1 MTNSLRET
9 ARMLLTLSALCAALM
24 LGSTPLRAEVAE
36 TSSSGTEVQAEKFIV
51 TGVVKDATGETLPGV
66 GIHIKG
72 QEGAFGTDGEGK
84 FEINIKSKTATLTFS
99 YIGFKTEEIKVK
111 AGDNI
116 TVVMKEDSE
125 LLEEVVVTGF
135 QTKNKNSFTGSSTTI
150 EKDKMMAMGT
160 QSIMQGIEAFVPGVV
175 SIDNSLMGSN
185 PNAKPELNIRGRATF
200 EGKANMPVFVVDG
213 SIVTSDFVFDM
224 DMNDIQSVT
233 VLRDASATALYGA
246 KGSAGVVVIT
256 TRPMEGGKLKLRY
269 NGTIRSS
276 IPDLSDYHLLDAEQK
291 LEYER
296 LAGVFSDDNPEERY
310 KKELEYAAIRE
321 QIARGV
327 NTDWMA
333 KPLRIGLSQNHNIN
347 IDGGDN
353 YARYSL
359 GLRYGKDQG
368 VMRGSGRDRLN
379 TTFKLSY
386 SKDELFFI
394 SNLARVSFVNGQD
407 SPYGDFKS
415 FVDAN
420 PYDSPYDKD
429 GNLRHLLTHKLIN
442 PLYEATAGNVS
453 RSSDFDFFDTLPF
466 RMWLADFRIDADA
479 TLQRGKSERINFV
492 SPRSGKELE
501 KAKLSQRGSLSE
513 TFSKSSDFS
522 GKLMLSYNKN
532 VLEDLFLSAM
542 AGSNIEY
549 RTYQMSRYSSVGYY
563 SDKLPDPGFSSGYPA
578 GGRPVSE
585 DRIIAGVGFFA
596 NLNTIYK
603 EKYFLDFIYR
613 YEGSSLFGKNSRF
626 APFWSA
632 GIGWNIHKEP
642 FMKDLNVNL
651 LKLRLSTGY
660 LGNVSFSPYQAM
672 TTYRYGED
680 LTYVKG
686 AGAVPITIGNPD
698 LRWERTQNNNIGLDL
713 NVLDNRWDLSLDLY
727 LKITDNLLLDVTKAP
742 SVGVATAKENVG
754 EIENK
759 GIELSTRIV
768 PVRTKDWN
776 WTVAM
781 TYSYNK
787 NRIRKISDAL
797 KAQNEKS
804 LADNSR
810 MPLPIYVEGESLT
823 TLKVVPSAGIDPAT
837 GREIYIKRD
846 GSYTFDYDPRDKVTF
861 GDTSPLATGMVS
873 SYLTYKGFTLTTG
886 LRYQLGAMD
895 YNLTLA
901 SRVEGAD
908 PRKNADERVFS
919 DRWTQPGD
927 HASYKDIADASV
939 PMQTS
944 RFVAVNNFL
953 DLSSVSLAYDFKPID
968 LKYFSLKNM
977 RLELLANDLYHF
989 STIRRERGLS
999 YPYARSIEMT
1009 IRFTLGNHDYTEYP
1023 IEGAGDDAHPR
1034 TGDTPDDQLRQIPRH
1049 TAQGHDAQGGALP
1062 G

>member
-1 MTNSLRET
+1 MNRLLSCRPLPLLI
-9 ARMLLTLSALCAALM
+9 LLTT
-24 LGSTPLRAEVAE
+24 LGITSVTPLTPTIHAAPPYEISDE
-36 TSSSGTEVQAEKFIV
+36 QTSPDDPQGQYVV
-51 TGVVKDATGETLPGV
+51 TGVVKDASGETLPGV
-66 GIHIKG
+66 GIRIKG
-72 QEGAFGTDGEGK
+72 QQGAYGTDGYGK
-84 FEINIKSKTATLTFS
+84 FRISLNSKSATLIFS
-99 YIGFKTEEIKVK
+99 YISFRTKEVKVK
-111 AGDNI
+111 AGDDI
-116 TVVMKEDSE
+116 TVVMEEDTE
-125 LLEEVVVTGF
+125 VLDEVVVTGF

-150 EKDKMMAMGT
+150 NKEQIMSLGT
-160 QSIMQGIEAFVPGVV
+160 QSIMQSIEAFVPGVV

-200 EGKANMPVFVVDG
+200 EGSSNMPVFVVDG

-256 TRPMEGGKLKLRY
+256 TRPLEGGKLKLRY
-269 NGTIRSS
+269 NGTVRTSV
-276 IPDLSDYHLLDAEQK
+276 PDLTDYHLLNAEQK

-296 LAGVFSDDNPEERY
+296 LAGVFSDDMPEDRY
-310 KKELEYAAIRE
+310 RKEAEYAAIRE
-321 QIARGV
+321 QIARGT

-333 KPLRIGLSQNHNIN
+333 KPLRVGLSQNHNLN

-368 VMRGSGRDRLN
+368 VMRGSGRERLN

-394 SNLARVSFVNGQD
+394 SNLARVSFVNGEE
-407 SPYGDFKS
+407 SPYGDFRN

-420 PYDSPYDKD
+420 PYDSPYDAE

-442 PLYEATAGNVS
+442 PLYEATAGNVN
-453 RSSDFDFFDTLPF
+453 RTSDFDFFDTITF
-466 RMWLADFRIDADA
+466 RMWLSDFRFDADA
-479 TLQRGKSERINFV
+479 TLQRGKSERVNFV

-501 KAKLSQRGSLSE
+501 KKLLSQRGSLAE
-513 TFSKSSDFS
+513 TFSKSSVFS
-522 GKLMLSYNKN
+522 GKAMLSYNKN
-532 VLEDLFLSAM
+532 VIDDLFLSAM

-549 RTYQMSRYSSVGYY
+549 RSYQMSRYNSVGYF
-563 SDKLPDPGFSSGYPA
+563 SDKLPNPGFSSGYPA
-578 GGRPVSE
+578 GGRPTSE
-585 DRIIAGVGFFA
+585 DRITAGVGFFV

-603 EKYFLDFIYR
+603 EKYFLDVIYR

-642 FMKDLNVNL
+642 FMKDLNVDL

-660 LGNVSFSPYQAM
+660 LGNVSFAPYQAL

-698 LRWERTQNNNIGLDL
+698 LRWERTQNNNLGIDL

-742 SVGVATAKENVG
+742 SVGVPSARQNVG

-768 PVRTKDWN
+768 PIRTKDWN
-776 WTVAM
+776 WTLSM

-797 KAQNEKS
+797 KAQNEKA
-804 LADNSR
+804 LADTENR
-810 MPLPIYVEGESLT
+810 QPLPIYVEGESLS

-837 GREIYIKRD
+837 GKEVYIKRD
-846 GSYTFDYDPRDKVTF
+846 GTYTFTYDPRDKVTF
-861 GDTSPLATGMVS
+861 GDTSPLANGMIS
-873 SYLTYKGFTLTTG
+873 SYLTYKGLSLTAG

-901 SRVEGAD
+901 SRVEGAN
-908 PRKNADERVFS
+908 PIKNADERVFA
-919 DRWTQPGD
+919 DRWTKPGD
-927 HASYKDIADASV
+927 HARYKDISDTSV

-944 RFVAVNNFL
+944 RFIGINNFIE
-953 DLSSVSLAYDFKPID
+953 LSTLSVAYDFKPID
-968 LKYFSLKNM
+968 LKYLSLKNM
-977 RLELLANDLYHF
+977 RLEFMANDLFHL
-989 STIRRERGLS
+989 STIRQERGLA
-999 YPYARSIEMT
+999 YPYARSFEMT
-1009 IRFTLGNHDYTEYP
+1009 LRFTL
-1023 IEGAGDDAHPR
+1023 
-1034 TGDTPDDQLRQIPRH
+1034 
-1049 TAQGHDAQGGALP
+1049 
-1062 G
+1062 

>member
-1 MTNSLRET
+1 MANSLREK
-9 ARMLLTLSALCAALM
+9 ARMSLTLSALCATLM

-84 FEINIKSKTATLTFS
+84 FEINIKARTATLTFS

-296 LAGVFSDDNPEERY
+296 LAGVFEDDNPEERY

-333 KPLRIGLSQNHNIN
+333 KPLRVGLSQNHNIN

-453 RSSDFDFFDTLPF
+453 RSSDFDFFDTLTF

-479 TLQRGKSERINFV
+479 TLQRGKSERVNFV

-927 HASYKDIADASV
+927 HASYKNIADASV

-1009 IRFTLGNHDYTEYP
+1009 IRFTL
-1023 IEGAGDDAHPR
+1023 
-1034 TGDTPDDQLRQIPRH
+1034 
-1049 TAQGHDAQGGALP
+1049 
-1062 G
+1062 

>member
-1 MTNSLRET
+1 MS
-9 ARMLLTLSALCAALM
+9 LTLSALCATLM

-36 TSSSGTEVQAEKFIV
+36 ASSSGTEVQAEKFIV

-84 FEINIKSKTATLTFS
+84 FEINIKTKTATLTFS
-99 YIGFKTEEIKVK
+99 YIGFKTQEIKVK

-150 EKDKMMAMGT
+150 DKEKMMAMGT

-296 LAGVFSDDNPEERY
+296 LAGVFKDDNPEERY

-333 KPLRIGLSQNHNIN
+333 KPLRVGLSQNHNIN

-453 RSSDFDFFDTLPF
+453 RSSDFDFFDTLTF

-1009 IRFTLGNHDYTEYP
+1009 IRFTL
-1023 IEGAGDDAHPR
+1023 
-1034 TGDTPDDQLRQIPRH
+1034 
-1049 TAQGHDAQGGALP
+1049 
-1062 G
+1062 

>member
-1 MTNSLRET
+1 MS
-9 ARMLLTLSALCAALM
+9 LTLSALCATLM

-36 TSSSGTEVQAEKFIV
+36 TSSPGTEVQAEKFIV
-51 TGVVKDATGETLPGV
+51 TGVVKDDTGETLPGV
-66 GIHIKG
+66 AIHIKG
-72 QEGAFGTDGEGK
+72 QEGAFGTNGEGK

-99 YIGFKTEEIKVK
+99 YIGFKTQEIKVK

-296 LAGVFSDDNPEERY
+296 LAGVFKDDNPEERY

-333 KPLRIGLSQNHNIN
+333 KPLRVGLSQNHNIN

-453 RSSDFDFFDTLPF
+453 RSSDFDFFDTLTF

-713 NVLDNRWDLSLDLY
+713 NVFDNRWDLSLDLY

-927 HASYKDIADASV
+927 HASYKNIADASV

-1009 IRFTLGNHDYTEYP
+1009 IRFTL
-1023 IEGAGDDAHPR
+1023 
-1034 TGDTPDDQLRQIPRH
+1034 
-1049 TAQGHDAQGGALP
+1049 
-1062 G
+1062 

>member
-1 MTNSLRET
+1 MS
-9 ARMLLTLSALCAALM
+9 LTLSALCATLM

-51 TGVVKDATGETLPGV
+51 TGVVKDDTGETLPGV
-66 GIHIKG
+66 AIHIKG

-84 FEINIKSKTATLTFS
+84 FEINIKTKTSTLTFS
-99 YIGFKTEEIKVK
+99 YIGFKTQEIKVK

-296 LAGVFSDDNPEERY
+296 LAGVFKDDNPEERY

-333 KPLRIGLSQNHNIN
+333 KPLRVGLSQNHNIN

-453 RSSDFDFFDTLPF
+453 RSSDFDFFDTLTF

-953 DLSSVSLAYDFKPID
+953 DLSSVSLAYDFKLID

-1009 IRFTLGNHDYTEYP
+1009 IRFTL
-1023 IEGAGDDAHPR
+1023 
-1034 TGDTPDDQLRQIPRH
+1034 
-1049 TAQGHDAQGGALP
+1049 
-1062 G
+1062 

>member
-1 MTNSLRET
+1 MS
-9 ARMLLTLSALCAALM
+9 LTLSALCATLM

-36 TSSSGTEVQAEKFIV
+36 TSSPGTEVQAEKFIV

-84 FEINIKSKTATLTFS
+84 FEINIKTKTATLTFS
-99 YIGFKTEEIKVK
+99 YIGFKTQEIKVK

-296 LAGVFSDDNPEERY
+296 LAGVFKDDNPEERY

-333 KPLRIGLSQNHNIN
+333 KPLRVGLSQNHNIN

-453 RSSDFDFFDTLPF
+453 RSSDFDFFDTLTF

-713 NVLDNRWDLSLDLY
+713 NVFDNRWDLSLDLY

-1009 IRFTLGNHDYTEYP
+1009 IRFTL
-1023 IEGAGDDAHPR
+1023 
-1034 TGDTPDDQLRQIPRH
+1034 
-1049 TAQGHDAQGGALP
+1049 
-1062 G
+1062 

>member
-1 MTNSLRET
+1 MS
-9 ARMLLTLSALCAALM
+9 LTLSALCATLM
-24 LGSTPLRAEVAE
+24 LGSTPLRAEVAA
-36 TSSSGTEVQAEKFIV
+36 TSSSGTEVQAEKYIV

-72 QEGAFGTDGEGK
+72 QQGAFGTNGEGK

-99 YIGFKTEEIKVK
+99 YIGFKTQEIKVK

-150 EKDKMMAMGT
+150 DKEKMMAMGT

-296 LAGVFSDDNPEERY
+296 LAGVFKDDNPEERY

-333 KPLRIGLSQNHNIN
+333 KPLRVGLSQNHNIN

-453 RSSDFDFFDTLPF
+453 RSSDFDFFDTLTF

-563 SDKLPDPGFSSGYPA
+563 SDKLPNPGFSSGYPA

-651 LKLRLSTGY
+651 LKLRFSTGY

-919 DRWTQPGD
+919 DRWTQPGN
-927 HASYKDIADASV
+927 HASYKNIADASV

-1009 IRFTLGNHDYTEYP
+1009 IRFTL
-1023 IEGAGDDAHPR
+1023 
-1034 TGDTPDDQLRQIPRH
+1034 
-1049 TAQGHDAQGGALP
+1049 
-1062 G
+1062 

>member
-1 MTNSLRET
+1 MTHSLRET
-9 ARMLLTLSALCAALM
+9 AHLALALSALCATLM

-36 TSSSGTEVQAEKFIV
+36 TSAPGSEVQAEKFIV

-72 QEGAFGTDGEGK
+72 QEGAFGTNGEGK
-84 FEINIKSKTATLTFS
+84 FEINIKSRTATLVFS
-99 YIGFKTEEIKVK
+99 YISFKTQEVKVK

-116 TVVMKEDSE
+116 TVVMKEDTE

-135 QTKNKNSFTGSSTTI
+135 QTKSKNSFTGSSTTI
-150 EKDKMMAMGT
+150 DKEKMMAMGT

-333 KPLRIGLSQNHNIN
+333 KPLRVGLSQNHNIN

-442 PLYEATAGNVS
+442 PLYEATTGNVS
-453 RSSDFDFFDTLPF
+453 RSSDFDFFDTLTF

-563 SDKLPDPGFSSGYPA
+563 SDKLPNPGFSSGYPA

-596 NLNTIYK
+596 NLNAIYK
-603 EKYFLDFIYR
+603 EKYFLDLIYR

-651 LKLRLSTGY
+651 LKLRFSTGY
-660 LGNVSFSPYQAM
+660 LGNVSFSPYQAL

-804 LADNSR
+804 LADKDSR

-861 GDTSPLATGMVS
+861 GDTSPLASGMVS

-908 PRKNADERVFS
+908 PRKNADQRVFS
-919 DRWTQPGD
+919 DRWTQPGN
-927 HASYKDIADASV
+927 HASYKNIADASV

-1009 IRFTLGNHDYTEYP
+1009 IRFTL
-1023 IEGAGDDAHPR
+1023 
-1034 TGDTPDDQLRQIPRH
+1034 
-1049 TAQGHDAQGGALP
+1049 
-1062 G
+1062 

>member
-1 MTNSLRET
+1 MTHSLRET
-9 ARMLLTLSALCAALM
+9 AHLALALSALCATLM

-36 TSSSGTEVQAEKFIV
+36 TSSSGSEVQAEKFIV

-72 QEGAFGTDGEGK
+72 QEGAFGTNGEGK
-84 FEINIKSKTATLTFS
+84 FEINIKSRTATLVFS
-99 YIGFKTEEIKVK
+99 YISFKTQEVKVK

-116 TVVMKEDSE
+116 TVVMKEDTE

-135 QTKNKNSFTGSSTTI
+135 QTKSKNSFTGSSTTI
-150 EKDKMMAMGT
+150 DKEKMMAMGT

-310 KKELEYAAIRE
+310 RKELEYAAIRE

-453 RSSDFDFFDTLPF
+453 RSSDFDFFDTLTF

-563 SDKLPDPGFSSGYPA
+563 SDKLPNPGFSSGYPA

-596 NLNTIYK
+596 NLNAIYK
-603 EKYFLDFIYR
+603 EKYFLDLIYR

-651 LKLRLSTGY
+651 LKLRFSTGY
-660 LGNVSFSPYQAM
+660 LGNVSFSPYQAL

-686 AGAVPITIGNPD
+686 AGAVPITIGNPN

-804 LADNSR
+804 LSDKNSR
-810 MPLPIYVEGESLT
+810 MPLPIFVEGESLT

-908 PRKNADERVFS
+908 PRKNADQRVFS

-927 HASYKDIADASV
+927 HASYKNIADASV

-1009 IRFTLGNHDYTEYP
+1009 IRFTL
-1023 IEGAGDDAHPR
+1023 
-1034 TGDTPDDQLRQIPRH
+1034 
-1049 TAQGHDAQGGALP
+1049 
-1062 G
+1062 

>member
-1 MTNSLRET
+1 MTHSLRET
-9 ARMLLTLSALCAALM
+9 AHLALALSALCATLM

-36 TSSSGTEVQAEKFIV
+36 TSAPGSEVQAEKFIV

-72 QEGAFGTDGEGK
+72 QEGAFGTNGEGK
-84 FEINIKSKTATLTFS
+84 FEINIKSRTATLVFS
-99 YIGFKTEEIKVK
+99 YISFKTQEVKVK

-116 TVVMKEDSE
+116 TVVMKEDTE

-135 QTKNKNSFTGSSTTI
+135 QTKSKNSFTGSSTTI
-150 EKDKMMAMGT
+150 DKEKMMAMGT

-310 KKELEYAAIRE
+310 RKELEYAAIRE

-333 KPLRIGLSQNHNIN
+333 KPLRVGLSQNHNIN

-407 SPYGDFKS
+407 SPYGDFKN

-453 RSSDFDFFDTLPF
+453 RSSDFDFFDTLTF

-563 SDKLPDPGFSSGYPA
+563 SDKLPNPGFSSGYPA

-596 NLNTIYK
+596 NLNAIYK

-651 LKLRLSTGY
+651 LKLRFSTGY
-660 LGNVSFSPYQAM
+660 LGNVSFSPYQAL

-804 LADNSR
+804 LSDKNSR

-846 GSYTFDYDPRDKVTF
+846 GSYTFDYDPSDKVTF
-861 GDTSPLATGMVS
+861 GDTSPLASGMVS

-908 PRKNADERVFS
+908 PRKNADQRVFS
-919 DRWTQPGD
+919 DRWTQPGN
-927 HASYKDIADASV
+927 HASYKNIADASV

-1009 IRFTLGNHDYTEYP
+1009 IRFTL
-1023 IEGAGDDAHPR
+1023 
-1034 TGDTPDDQLRQIPRH
+1034 
-1049 TAQGHDAQGGALP
+1049 
-1062 G
+1062 

>member
-1 MTNSLRET
+1 MTHSLRET
-9 ARMLLTLSALCAALM
+9 AHLALALSALCATLM

-36 TSSSGTEVQAEKFIV
+36 TSAPGSEVQAEKFIV
-51 TGVVKDATGETLPGV
+51 TGVVKDASGETLPGV
-66 GIHIKG
+66 GIRIKG
-72 QEGAFGTDGEGK
+72 QEGAFGTNGEGK
-84 FEINIKSKTATLTFS
+84 FEINIKSRTVTLIFS
-99 YIGFKTEEIKVK
+99 YISFKTQEVKVK

-116 TVVMKEDSE
+116 TVVMKEDTE

-135 QTKNKNSFTGSSTTI
+135 QTKSKNSFTGSSTTI
-150 EKDKMMAMGT
+150 DKEKMMAMGT

-310 KKELEYAAIRE
+310 RKELEYAAIRE

-453 RSSDFDFFDTLPF
+453 RSSDFDFFDTLTF

-522 GKLMLSYNKN
+522 GKLMVSYNKN

-563 SDKLPDPGFSSGYPA
+563 SDKLPNPGFSSGYPA
-578 GGRPVSE
+578 GGHPVSE

-596 NLNTIYK
+596 NLNAIYK
-603 EKYFLDFIYR
+603 EKYFLDLIYR

-651 LKLRLSTGY
+651 LKLRFSTGY
-660 LGNVSFSPYQAM
+660 LGNVSFSPYQAL

-680 LTYVKG
+680 FTYVKG

-804 LADNSR
+804 LSDKNSR

-861 GDTSPLATGMVS
+861 GDTSPLASGMVS

-908 PRKNADERVFS
+908 PRKNADQRVFS
-919 DRWTQPGD
+919 DRWTQPGN
-927 HASYKDIADASV
+927 HASYKNIADASV

-1009 IRFTLGNHDYTEYP
+1009 IRFTL
-1023 IEGAGDDAHPR
+1023 
-1034 TGDTPDDQLRQIPRH
+1034 
-1049 TAQGHDAQGGALP
+1049 
-1062 G
+1062 

>member
-1 MTNSLRET
+1 MANSLRET
-9 ARMLLTLSALCAALM
+9 ARMSLTLSALCATLM

-36 TSSSGTEVQAEKFIV
+36 TSAPATEVQAEKFIV

-84 FEINIKSKTATLTFS
+84 FEINIKTKTATLTFS
-99 YIGFKTEEIKVK
+99 YIGFKTQEIKVK

-150 EKDKMMAMGT
+150 DKEKMMAMGT

-296 LAGVFSDDNPEERY
+296 LAGVFKDDNPEERY

-333 KPLRIGLSQNHNIN
+333 KPLRVGLSQNHNIN

-453 RSSDFDFFDTLPF
+453 RSSDFDFFDTLTF

-797 KAQNEKS
+797 KTQNEKS

-1009 IRFTLGNHDYTEYP
+1009 IRFTL
-1023 IEGAGDDAHPR
+1023 
-1034 TGDTPDDQLRQIPRH
+1034 
-1049 TAQGHDAQGGALP
+1049 
-1062 G
+1062 

>member
-1 MTNSLRET
+1 MS
-9 ARMLLTLSALCAALM
+9 LTLSALCATLM
-24 LGSTPLRAEVAE
+24 FGSTPLRAEVAE
-36 TSSSGTEVQAEKFIV
+36 TSAPGTEVQAEKFIV
-51 TGVVKDATGETLPGV
+51 TGVVKDDTGETLPGV
-66 GIHIKG
+66 AIHIKG
-72 QEGAFGTDGEGK
+72 QEGAFGTNGEGK
-84 FEINIKSKTATLTFS
+84 FEINIKTKTATLTFS

-296 LAGVFSDDNPEERY
+296 LAGVFKDDNPEERY

-333 KPLRIGLSQNHNIN
+333 KPLRVGLSQNHNIN

-453 RSSDFDFFDTLPF
+453 RSSDFDFFDTLTF

-1009 IRFTLGNHDYTEYP
+1009 IRFTL
-1023 IEGAGDDAHPR
+1023 
-1034 TGDTPDDQLRQIPRH
+1034 
-1049 TAQGHDAQGGALP
+1049 
-1062 G
+1062 

>member
-1 MTNSLRET
+1 MTHSLRET
-9 ARMLLTLSALCAALM
+9 AHLALALSVLCATLM

-36 TSSSGTEVQAEKFIV
+36 TSAPGSEVQAEKFIV

-72 QEGAFGTDGEGK
+72 QEGAFGTNGEGK
-84 FEINIKSKTATLTFS
+84 FEINIKSRTATLVFS
-99 YIGFKTEEIKVK
+99 YISFKTQEVKVK

-116 TVVMKEDSE
+116 TVVMKEDTE

-135 QTKNKNSFTGSSTTI
+135 QTKSKNSFTGSSTTI
-150 EKDKMMAMGT
+150 DKEKMMAMGT

-310 KKELEYAAIRE
+310 RKELEYAAIRE

-333 KPLRIGLSQNHNIN
+333 KPLRVGLSQNHNIN

-453 RSSDFDFFDTLPF
+453 RSSDFDFFDTLTF

-563 SDKLPDPGFSSGYPA
+563 SDKLPNPGFSSGYPA

-596 NLNTIYK
+596 NLNAIYK
-603 EKYFLDFIYR
+603 EKYFLDLIYR

-651 LKLRLSTGY
+651 LKLRFSTGY
-660 LGNVSFSPYQAM
+660 LGNVSFSPYQAL

-686 AGAVPITIGNPD
+686 AGAVPITIGNPN

-804 LADNSR
+804 LSDKNSR

-908 PRKNADERVFS
+908 PRKNADQRVFS

-927 HASYKDIADASV
+927 HASYKNIADASV

-1009 IRFTLGNHDYTEYP
+1009 IRFTL
-1023 IEGAGDDAHPR
+1023 
-1034 TGDTPDDQLRQIPRH
+1034 
-1049 TAQGHDAQGGALP
+1049 
-1062 G
+1062 

>member
-1 MTNSLRET
+1 MTHSLRET
-9 ARMLLTLSALCAALM
+9 AHLALALSALCATLM

-36 TSSSGTEVQAEKFIV
+36 TSAPGSEVQAEKFIV

-72 QEGAFGTDGEGK
+72 QEGAFGTNGEGK
-84 FEINIKSKTATLTFS
+84 FEINIKSRTATLVFS
-99 YIGFKTEEIKVK
+99 YISFKTQEVKVK

-116 TVVMKEDSE
+116 TVVMKEDTE

-135 QTKNKNSFTGSSTTI
+135 QTKSKNSFTGSSTTI
-150 EKDKMMAMGT
+150 DKEKMMAMGT

-310 KKELEYAAIRE
+310 RKELEYAAIRE

-333 KPLRIGLSQNHNIN
+333 KPLRVGLSQNHNIN

-453 RSSDFDFFDTLPF
+453 RSSDFDFFDTLTF

-713 NVLDNRWDLSLDLY
+713 NVFDNRWDLSLDLY

-804 LADNSR
+804 LADKDSR

-1009 IRFTLGNHDYTEYP
+1009 IRFTL
-1023 IEGAGDDAHPR
+1023 
-1034 TGDTPDDQLRQIPRH
+1034 
-1049 TAQGHDAQGGALP
+1049 
-1062 G
+1062 

>member
-1 MTNSLRET
+1 MS
-9 ARMLLTLSALCAALM
+9 LTLSALCATLM

-51 TGVVKDATGETLPGV
+51 TGVVKDDTGETLPGV
-66 GIHIKG
+66 AIHIKG
-72 QEGAFGTDGEGK
+72 QEGAFGTNGEGK
-84 FEINIKSKTATLTFS
+84 FEINIKTKTATLTFS

-296 LAGVFSDDNPEERY
+296 LAGVFKDDNPEERY

-333 KPLRIGLSQNHNIN
+333 KPLRVGLSQNHNIN

-453 RSSDFDFFDTLPF
+453 RSSDFDFFDTLTF

-713 NVLDNRWDLSLDLY
+713 NVFDNRWDLSLDLY

-1009 IRFTLGNHDYTEYP
+1009 IRFTL
-1023 IEGAGDDAHPR
+1023 
-1034 TGDTPDDQLRQIPRH
+1034 
-1049 TAQGHDAQGGALP
+1049 
-1062 G
+1062 

>member
-1 MTNSLRET
+1 MS
-9 ARMLLTLSALCAALM
+9 LTLSALCATLM

-36 TSSSGTEVQAEKFIV
+36 TSSPGTEVQAEKFIV
-51 TGVVKDATGETLPGV
+51 TGVVKDDTDETLPGV
-66 GIHIKG
+66 AIHIKG
-72 QEGAFGTDGEGK
+72 QEGAFGTNGEGK

-99 YIGFKTEEIKVK
+99 YIGFKTQEIKVK

-333 KPLRIGLSQNHNIN
+333 KPLRVGLSQNHNIN

-453 RSSDFDFFDTLPF
+453 RSSDFDFFDTLTF

-1009 IRFTLGNHDYTEYP
+1009 IRFTL
-1023 IEGAGDDAHPR
+1023 
-1034 TGDTPDDQLRQIPRH
+1034 
-1049 TAQGHDAQGGALP
+1049 
-1062 G
+1062 

>member
-1 MTNSLRET
+1 MS
-9 ARMLLTLSALCAALM
+9 LTLSALCATLM

-51 TGVVKDATGETLPGV
+51 TGVVKDDTGETLPGV
-66 GIHIKG
+66 AIHIKG

-84 FEINIKSKTATLTFS
+84 FEINIKTKTATLTFS
-99 YIGFKTEEIKVK
+99 YIGFKTQEIKVK

-296 LAGVFSDDNPEERY
+296 LAGVFEDDNPEERY

-333 KPLRIGLSQNHNIN
+333 KPLRVGLSQNHNIN

-453 RSSDFDFFDTLPF
+453 RSSDFDFFDTLTF

-1009 IRFTLGNHDYTEYP
+1009 IRFTL
-1023 IEGAGDDAHPR
+1023 
-1034 TGDTPDDQLRQIPRH
+1034 
-1049 TAQGHDAQGGALP
+1049 
-1062 G
+1062 

>member
-1 MTNSLRET
+1 MANSLREK
-9 ARMLLTLSALCAALM
+9 ARMSLTLSALCATLM

-296 LAGVFSDDNPEERY
+296 LAGVFEDDNPEERY

-333 KPLRIGLSQNHNIN
+333 KPLRVGLSQNHNIN

-453 RSSDFDFFDTLPF
+453 RSSDFDFFDTLTF

-563 SDKLPDPGFSSGYPA
+563 SDKLPNPGFSSGYPA

-713 NVLDNRWDLSLDLY
+713 NVFDNRWDLSLDLY

-953 DLSSVSLAYDFKPID
+953 DLSSVSLAYDFRPID

-1009 IRFTLGNHDYTEYP
+1009 IRFTL
-1023 IEGAGDDAHPR
+1023 
-1034 TGDTPDDQLRQIPRH
+1034 
-1049 TAQGHDAQGGALP
+1049 
-1062 G
+1062 

>member
-1 MTNSLRET
+1 MINSLRET
-9 ARMLLTLSALCAALM
+9 ARISLTLSALCATLM

-36 TSSSGTEVQAEKFIV
+36 TSAPGTEVQAEKFIV
-51 TGVVKDATGETLPGV
+51 TGVVKDDTGETLPGV
-66 GIHIKG
+66 AIHIKG
-72 QEGAFGTDGEGK
+72 QEGAFGTNGEGK

-99 YIGFKTEEIKVK
+99 YIGFKTQEIKVK

-296 LAGVFSDDNPEERY
+296 LAGVFKDDNPEERY

-333 KPLRIGLSQNHNIN
+333 KPLRVGLSQNHNIN

-453 RSSDFDFFDTLPF
+453 RSSDFDFFDTLTF

-479 TLQRGKSERINFV
+479 TLQRGKSERVNFV

-713 NVLDNRWDLSLDLY
+713 NVLNNRWDLSLDLY

-804 LADNSR
+804 LADKDSR

-861 GDTSPLATGMVS
+861 GDTSPLASGMVS

-1009 IRFTLGNHDYTEYP
+1009 IRFTL
-1023 IEGAGDDAHPR
+1023 
-1034 TGDTPDDQLRQIPRH
+1034 
-1049 TAQGHDAQGGALP
+1049 
-1062 G
+1062 

>member
-1 MTNSLRET
+1 MANSLRET
-9 ARMLLTLSALCAALM
+9 ARMSLTLSALCATLM

-36 TSSSGTEVQAEKFIV
+36 TSAPGTEVQAEKFIV
-51 TGVVKDATGETLPGV
+51 TGVVKDDTGETLPGV
-66 GIHIKG
+66 AIHIKG
-72 QEGAFGTDGEGK
+72 QEGAFGTNGEGK
-84 FEINIKSKTATLTFS
+84 FEINIKTKTATLTFS
-99 YIGFKTEEIKVK
+99 YIGFKTQEIKVK

-296 LAGVFSDDNPEERY
+296 LAGVFKDDNPEERY

-333 KPLRIGLSQNHNIN
+333 KPLRVGLSQNHNIN

-453 RSSDFDFFDTLPF
+453 RSSDFDFFDTLTF

-804 LADNSR
+804 LADKDSR

-1009 IRFTLGNHDYTEYP
+1009 IRFTL
-1023 IEGAGDDAHPR
+1023 
-1034 TGDTPDDQLRQIPRH
+1034 
-1049 TAQGHDAQGGALP
+1049 
-1062 G
+1062 

>member
-1 MTNSLRET
+1 MS
-9 ARMLLTLSALCAALM
+9 LTLSALCATLM

-36 TSSSGTEVQAEKFIV
+36 TSSSGSEVQAEKFIV

-72 QEGAFGTDGEGK
+72 QEGAFGTNGEGR
-84 FEINIKSKTATLTFS
+84 FEINIKSRTATLVFS
-99 YIGFKTEEIKVK
+99 YISFKTQEVKVK

-116 TVVMKEDSE
+116 TVVMKEDTE

-135 QTKNKNSFTGSSTTI
+135 QTKSKNSFTGSSTTI
-150 EKDKMMAMGT
+150 DKEKMMAMGT

-296 LAGVFSDDNPEERY
+296 LAGVFSDGNPEERY

-333 KPLRIGLSQNHNIN
+333 KPLRVGLSQNHNIN

-453 RSSDFDFFDTLPF
+453 RSSDFDFFDTLTF

-563 SDKLPDPGFSSGYPA
+563 SDKLPNPGFSSGYPA

-596 NLNTIYK
+596 NLNAIYK

-651 LKLRLSTGY
+651 LKLRFSTGY
-660 LGNVSFSPYQAM
+660 LGNVSFSPYQAL

-804 LADNSR
+804 LSDKNSR

-908 PRKNADERVFS
+908 PRKNADQRVFS
-919 DRWTQPGD
+919 DRWTQPGN
-927 HASYKDIADASV
+927 HASYKNIADASV

-1009 IRFTLGNHDYTEYP
+1009 IRFTL
-1023 IEGAGDDAHPR
+1023 
-1034 TGDTPDDQLRQIPRH
+1034 
-1049 TAQGHDAQGGALP
+1049 
-1062 G
+1062 

>member
-1 MTNSLRET
+1 MTHSLRET
-9 ARMLLTLSALCAALM
+9 AHLALALSALCATLM

-36 TSSSGTEVQAEKFIV
+36 TSAPGSEVQAEKFIV

-72 QEGAFGTDGEGK
+72 QEGAFGTNGEGK
-84 FEINIKSKTATLTFS
+84 FEINIKSRTATLVFS
-99 YIGFKTEEIKVK
+99 YISFKTQEVKVK
-111 AGDNI
+111 AGDII
-116 TVVMKEDSE
+116 TVVMKEDTE

-135 QTKNKNSFTGSSTTI
+135 QTKSKNSFTGSSTTI
-150 EKDKMMAMGT
+150 DKEKMMAMGT

-310 KKELEYAAIRE
+310 RKELEYAAIRE

-333 KPLRIGLSQNHNIN
+333 KPLRVGLSQNHNIN

-453 RSSDFDFFDTLPF
+453 RSSDFDFFDTLTF

-563 SDKLPDPGFSSGYPA
+563 SDKLPNPGFSSGYPA

-596 NLNTIYK
+596 NLNAIYK

-651 LKLRLSTGY
+651 LKLRFSTGY
-660 LGNVSFSPYQAM
+660 LGNVSFSPYQAL

-804 LADNSR
+804 LSDKNSR

-861 GDTSPLATGMVS
+861 GDTSPLASGMVS
-873 SYLTYKGFTLTTG
+873 SYLTYEGFTLTTG

-908 PRKNADERVFS
+908 PRKNADQRVFS
-919 DRWTQPGD
+919 DRWTQPGN
-927 HASYKDIADASV
+927 HASYKNIADASV

-1009 IRFTLGNHDYTEYP
+1009 IRFTL
-1023 IEGAGDDAHPR
+1023 
-1034 TGDTPDDQLRQIPRH
+1034 
-1049 TAQGHDAQGGALP
+1049 
-1062 G
+1062 

>member
-1 MTNSLRET
+1 MTHSLRET
-9 ARMLLTLSALCAALM
+9 AHLALALSALCATLM

-36 TSSSGTEVQAEKFIV
+36 TSAPGSEVQAEKFIV

-72 QEGAFGTDGEGK
+72 QEGAFGTNGEGK
-84 FEINIKSKTATLTFS
+84 FEINIKSRTATLIFS
-99 YIGFKTEEIKVK
+99 YISFKTQEVKVK

-116 TVVMKEDSE
+116 TVVMKEDTE

-135 QTKNKNSFTGSSTTI
+135 QTKSKNSFTGSSTTI
-150 EKDKMMAMGT
+150 DKEKMMAMGT

-310 KKELEYAAIRE
+310 RKELEYAAIRE

-333 KPLRIGLSQNHNIN
+333 KPLRVGLSQNHNIN

-368 VMRGSGRDRLN
+368 VMRDSGRDRLN

-453 RSSDFDFFDTLPF
+453 RSSDFDFFDTLTF

-563 SDKLPDPGFSSGYPA
+563 SDKLPNPGFSSGYPA
-578 GGRPVSE
+578 GGHPVSE

-596 NLNTIYK
+596 NLNAIYK
-603 EKYFLDFIYR
+603 EKYFLDLIYR

-651 LKLRLSTGY
+651 LKLRFSTGY
-660 LGNVSFSPYQAM
+660 LGNVSFSPYQAL

-680 LTYVKG
+680 FTYVKG

-804 LADNSR
+804 LADKDSR

-861 GDTSPLATGMVS
+861 GDTSPLASGMVS

-908 PRKNADERVFS
+908 PRKNADQRVFS
-919 DRWTQPGD
+919 DRWTQPGN
-927 HASYKDIADASV
+927 HASYKNIADASV

-1009 IRFTLGNHDYTEYP
+1009 IRFTL
-1023 IEGAGDDAHPR
+1023 
-1034 TGDTPDDQLRQIPRH
+1034 
-1049 TAQGHDAQGGALP
+1049 
-1062 G
+1062 

>member
-1 MTNSLRET
+1 MTNSLRESAHLT
-9 ARMLLTLSALCAALM
+9 LTLSALCATLM
-24 LGSTPLRAEVAE
+24 LGSTPLRAEVTE
-36 TSSSGTEVQAEKFIV
+36 TSSPSAEVQAEKFIV

-84 FEINIKSKTATLTFS
+84 FEINIKTRTATLTFS
-99 YIGFKTEEIKVK
+99 YIGFKTQEIKVK

-150 EKDKMMAMGT
+150 DKEKMMAMGT

-296 LAGVFSDDNPEERY
+296 LAGVFKDDNPEERY

-420 PYDSPYDKD
+420 PYDSPYDRD

-453 RSSDFDFFDTLPF
+453 RSSDFDFFDTLTF

-479 TLQRGKSERINFV
+479 TLQRGKSERVNFV

-1009 IRFTLGNHDYTEYP
+1009 IRFTL
-1023 IEGAGDDAHPR
+1023 
-1034 TGDTPDDQLRQIPRH
+1034 
-1049 TAQGHDAQGGALP
+1049 
-1062 G
+1062 

>member
-1 MTNSLRET
+1 MTHSLRET
-9 ARMLLTLSALCAALM
+9 AHLALALSALCATLM

-36 TSSSGTEVQAEKFIV
+36 TSAPGSEVQAEKFIV

-72 QEGAFGTDGEGK
+72 QEGAFGTNGEGK
-84 FEINIKSKTATLTFS
+84 FEINIKSRTATLVFS
-99 YIGFKTEEIKVK
+99 YISFKTQEVKVK

-116 TVVMKEDSE
+116 TVVMKEDTE

-135 QTKNKNSFTGSSTTI
+135 QTKSKNSFTGSSTTI
-150 EKDKMMAMGT
+150 DKEKMMAMGT

-310 KKELEYAAIRE
+310 RKELEYAAIRE

-333 KPLRIGLSQNHNIN
+333 KPLRVGLSQNHNIN

-453 RSSDFDFFDTLPF
+453 RSSDFDFFDTLTF

-563 SDKLPDPGFSSGYPA
+563 SDKLPNPGFSSGYPA

-596 NLNTIYK
+596 NLNAIYK
-603 EKYFLDFIYR
+603 EKYFLDLIYR

-651 LKLRLSTGY
+651 LKLRFSTGY
-660 LGNVSFSPYQAM
+660 LGNVSFSPYQAL

-686 AGAVPITIGNPD
+686 AGAVPITIGNPN

-804 LADNSR
+804 LSDKNSR

-908 PRKNADERVFS
+908 PRKNADQRVFS

-927 HASYKDIADASV
+927 HASYKNIADASV

-1009 IRFTLGNHDYTEYP
+1009 IRFTL
-1023 IEGAGDDAHPR
+1023 
-1034 TGDTPDDQLRQIPRH
+1034 
-1049 TAQGHDAQGGALP
+1049 
-1062 G
+1062 

>member
-1 MTNSLRET
+1 MTNSLRESAHLT
-9 ARMLLTLSALCAALM
+9 LTLSALCATLM

-36 TSSSGTEVQAEKFIV
+36 TSSSGSEVQAEKFIV

-72 QEGAFGTDGEGK
+72 QEGAFGTNGEGK
-84 FEINIKSKTATLTFS
+84 FEINIKSRTATLVFS
-99 YIGFKTEEIKVK
+99 YISFKTQEVKVK

-116 TVVMKEDSE
+116 TVVMKEDTE

-296 LAGVFSDDNPEERY
+296 LAGVFKDDNPEERY

-333 KPLRIGLSQNHNIN
+333 KPLRVGLSQNHNIN

-453 RSSDFDFFDTLPF
+453 RSSDFDFFDTLTF

-1009 IRFTLGNHDYTEYP
+1009 IRFTL
-1023 IEGAGDDAHPR
+1023 
-1034 TGDTPDDQLRQIPRH
+1034 
-1049 TAQGHDAQGGALP
+1049 
-1062 G
+1062 

>member
-1 MTNSLRET
+1 MTNSLRESAHLT
-9 ARMLLTLSALCAALM
+9 LTLSALCATLM

-36 TSSSGTEVQAEKFIV
+36 TSSPGTEVQAEKFIV

-66 GIHIKG
+66 AIHIKG
-72 QEGAFGTDGEGK
+72 QEGAFGTNGEGK
-84 FEINIKSKTATLTFS
+84 FEINIKTKTAILTFS
-99 YIGFKTEEIKVK
+99 YIGFKTQEIKVK

-150 EKDKMMAMGT
+150 DKEKMMAMGT

-296 LAGVFSDDNPEERY
+296 LAGVFKDDNPEERY

-333 KPLRIGLSQNHNIN
+333 KPLRVGLSQNHNIN

-453 RSSDFDFFDTLPF
+453 RSSDFDFFDTLTF

-563 SDKLPDPGFSSGYPA
+563 SDKLPNPGFSSGYPA
-578 GGRPVSE
+578 GGHPVSE

-596 NLNTIYK
+596 NLNAIYK
-603 EKYFLDFIYR
+603 EKYFLDLIYR

-651 LKLRLSTGY
+651 LKLRFSTGY
-660 LGNVSFSPYQAM
+660 LGNVSFSPYQAL

-886 LRYQLGAMD
+886 QRYQLGAMD

-927 HASYKDIADASV
+927 HASYKNIADASV

-1009 IRFTLGNHDYTEYP
+1009 IRFTL
-1023 IEGAGDDAHPR
+1023 
-1034 TGDTPDDQLRQIPRH
+1034 
-1049 TAQGHDAQGGALP
+1049 
-1062 G
+1062 